1 MMMTRDEP
9 NPRIVD
15 RAVELWK
22 RMLANPE
29 YKATCDDSGLE
40 DQITMARAASMA
52 KMIPSNATPER
63 LEAFG
68 VALKQRL
75 MTPDPQRSSCV
86 AYPDTLHV
94 DYGPDAMLGGAAE
107 EAGLKLEWPWKTLM
121 RLYDDRVGLAAGYA
135 AGTVY
140 HYPLNDGR
148 WLMTTLQGSDI
159 TKIIEY
165 VDGGQPEFDIEATE
179 APLLA
184 SAPSEERP

>member
-1 MMMTRDEP
+1 MTRDEP

-29 YKATCDDSGLE
+29 YKATGDESGLE
-40 DQITMARAASMA
+40 DQLTMARAASMA
-52 KMIPSNATPER
+52 KMVPSNAAPER

-75 MTPDPQRSSCV
+75 LTASPEYGT
-86 AYPDTLHV
+86 YPDTLHV
-94 DYGPDAMLGGAAE
+94 DYGPDAVLGDAAKE
-107 EAGLKLEWPWKTLM
+107 VDLKLEWPWKTRM
-121 RLYDDRVGLAAGYA
+121 HLYDDRVGLAAGYA

-140 HYPLNDGR
+140 HYPLSNGR

-165 VDGGQPEFDIEATE
+165 VDGGQPTFDIEATE
-179 APLLA
+179 AAILA
-184 SAPSEERP
+184 PAPSE